1 MIANEMVVP
10 EICLEQFTG
19 GRDMEAPRVV
29 MRGAWWGC
37 PVGIGLILLYLK
49 ISTKIVKHHK
59 AILCVFYICA
69 AATAKSLHIYLNINK
84 GMF

>member
-19 GRDMEAPRVV
+19 GRDMEAPRAV

-37 PVGIGLILLYLK
+37 PVGRTY
-49 ISTKIVKHHK
+49 TIV
-59 AILCVFYICA
+59 LENF
-69 AATAKSLHIYLNINK
+69 NK
-84 GMF
+84 NS